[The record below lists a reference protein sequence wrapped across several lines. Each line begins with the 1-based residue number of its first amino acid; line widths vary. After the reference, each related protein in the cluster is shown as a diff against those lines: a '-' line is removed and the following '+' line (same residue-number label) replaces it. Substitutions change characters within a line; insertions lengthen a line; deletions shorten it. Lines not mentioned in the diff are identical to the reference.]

1 MGGVV
6 DSIFGGGGG
15 GGGSAAT
22 GSTAP
27 TSQNITTSNIAPW
40 AQPGVTNLI
49 NAGMG
54 QVFATNPDGSINFNS
69 MKGYTPFNANTPAGN
84 EWVQGAA
91 GSVAGFSPLQQQAQ
105 QNIANMQVPGQYGQ
119 AMGMS
124 TLSGLGS
131 LGTTQQAM
139 GYGQTG
145 LGAGLA
151 GMQQGMSYGQNATDP
166 NAVAAYM
173 NPYLQNALNPALQ
186 LQNQQFGQI
195 NAQNQG
201 QATQQGAF
209 GGGRQAVMQG
219 LNQQNQ
225 MLAQNQLVG
234 GAYNQAYNTANQNMQ
249 AASQLGMQGAGLGI
263 SGANAGLAGVGAQQ
277 AGYGQLGAQGTNL
290 ANIAGAQTQQGLNI
304 NAAQAAAGAT
314 QQQNQQNILNQAM
327 ANYNTAQTYP
337 MTQLAQLESLY
348 TGAPQNVTS
357 STYSAAPSTTS
368 QLAGL
373 GTAAIGAAKLM
384 GKEGGLPEEFE
395 VKKFKEGKRVKEDDT
410 QEWLDMLNFSANA
423 PSAKYVEGLG
433 MQSPPPMVN
442 GRVGANVDALGGNVR
457 AGLSGTAMMT
467 PDKRIVT
474 KPGAVDVGYRT
485 AQNSEYDPYLDMN
498 AYRSINAIPGKG
510 YAQGVNAKYTI
521 PFVSGGI
528 ASGVPAPKLDAML
541 GRLDDRQLAM
551 KADPRTNDPQT
562 AQAALSQEAFRQ
574 QMRPA
579 GIGSMYN
586 YNGAGGGIVAFAG
599 DTDGSLVKGKD
610 DSSDIK
616 SILMQEYKTPIEE
629 QIARNKALMPSTDFA
644 TKYGDILGKVGYD
657 FEADKKQAQ
666 GLRLLQAGLG
676 IMGGTS
682 PFAAANI
689 GQGSQAALA
698 GYGEDI
704 KGLKQQQ
711 MDLAKQQFELGKF
724 GYSTDADLVKAAHA
738 DRKSVLADLTKIY
751 GSEKE
756 AEARLKAA
764 EVSAAGT
771 VTAAGISAEKAGA
784 KERQGIKVVFD
795 SLVAQGYD
803 PKSPITMDMA
813 QEKYLAQ
820 TRPYGAAPMMSA
832 LSGEIY
838 KDPQIKALSTQ
849 LMIAQNGG
857 DAKEVETIQAKIA
870 ARTKEIQA
878 NFKDTAASF
887 KPGASNPVVTTPVP
901 PPAPAKPALNG
912 TIKQNPDGTFDYVP
926 NPQ

>member
-1 MGGVV
+1 MGGIVS
-6 DSIFGGGGG
+6 SIFGGGSSGG
-15 GGGSAAT
+15 GTAANT
-22 GSTAP
+22 SP

-40 AQPGVTNLI
+40 AQSGVSDLI

-54 QVFATNPDGSINFNS
+54 QVFQTNPDGSINTNAI
-69 MKGYTPFNANTPAGN
+69 KGYTPFNANTPAGN

-119 AMGMS
+119 AMDMS

-131 LGTTQQAM
+131 LDTTGQAM

-145 LGAGLA
+145 QAAGLV
-151 GMQQGMSYGQNATDP
+151 GMGQGLSYGQNATNP

-173 NPYLQNALNPALQ
+173 NPYLQNTLSPALQ

-234 GAYNQAYNTANQNMQ
+234 NAYNQAYNTANQNMQ
-249 AASQLGMQGAGLGI
+249 TASQLGMQGAGLGI

-277 AGYGQLGAQGTNL
+277 AGYGQLGSQGTNL

-304 NAAQAAAGAT
+304 NAAQQAAGAT

-337 MTQLAQLESLY
+337 MTQLAQLESMY
-348 TGAPQNVTS
+348 TGAPQNITS

-373 GTAAIGAAKLM
+373 GTAAIGASKLM
-384 GKEGGLPEEFE
+384 GATGGLPKEFKT
-395 VKKFKEGKRVKEDDT
+395 KKMAT
-410 QEWLDMLNFSANA
+410 
-423 PSAKYVEGLG
+423 
-433 MQSPPPMVN
+433 
-442 GRVGANVDALGGNVR
+442 
-457 AGLSGTAMMT
+457 
-467 PDKRIVT
+467 
-474 KPGAVDVGYRT
+474 
-485 AQNSEYDPYLDMN
+485 
-498 AYRSINAIPGKG
+498 
-510 YAQGVNAKYTI
+510 
-521 PFVSGGI
+521 GGI
-528 ASGVPAPKLDAML
+528 ASGVSAPKLDAML
-541 GRLDDRQLAM
+541 GRLDDQQLAM
-551 KADPRTNDPQT
+551 KADPKNSDPQT
-562 AQAALSQEAFRQ
+562 AQAALSQQAFRA

-579 GIGSMYN
+579 GIGQSYN
-586 YNGAGGGIVAFAG
+586 FNAAGGGIVAFAEG
-599 DTDGSLVKGKD
+599 NQVKD

-616 SILMQEYKTPIEE
+616 SLLMQEYKTPIEE
-629 QIARNKALMPSTDFA
+629 QIAKNKAMMGNTDFA
-644 TKYGDILGKVGYD
+644 TKYGDMLNKVGYD
-657 FEADKKQAQ
+657 FEGDKKQAQ

-704 KGLKQQQ
+704 KGMKQQQ

-724 GYSTDADLVKAAHA
+724 GYSTNADLVKAAQA
-738 DRKSVLADLTKIY
+738 DRKGVLTDLTKIY
-751 GSEKE
+751 GDEKT
-756 AEARLKAA
+756 AEAHLKAA
-764 EVSAAGT
+764 EISAGAT

-784 KERQGIKVVFD
+784 KERQGIKTEFD

-803 PKSPITMDMA
+803 ANSPITKQLA
-813 QEKYLAQ
+813 QQNYLAA
-820 TRPYGAAPMMSA
+820 TRPYGASSMMSA
-832 LSGEIY
+832 FSQQLAKDGE
-838 KDPQIKALSTQ
+838 IKALNLQ
-849 LMIAQNGG
+849 LTMAQTGG
-857 DAKEVETIQAKIA
+857 DKQAAEDIQKKIA
-870 ARTKEIQA
+870 ARTQELQTQ
-878 NFKDTAASF
+878 FQQQAASM
-887 KPGASNPVVTTPVP
+887 KPGTPAPVVP
-901 PPAPAKPALNG
+901 PPILQPNPAATNAAGAVGAQYTWDP
-912 TIKQNPDGTFDYVP
+912 KQNKLVP
-926 NPQ
+926 ISQVQQ

>member
-1 MGGVV
+1 MGGIV
-6 DSIFGGGGG
+6 DSIFGGSSS
-15 GGGSAAT
+15 SAPAAS
-22 GSTAP
+22 GSTTP
-27 TSQNITTSNIAPW
+27 TNQNITTSNIAPW

-91 GSVAGFSPLQQQAQ
+91 GSVAGLSPLQQQAQ
-105 QNIANMQVPGQYGQ
+105 QNISNMQVPGQYGQ
-119 AMGMS
+119 AMDAA
-124 TLSGLGS
+124 TISGLGS
-131 LGTTQQAM
+131 LGTTQQA
-139 GYGQTG
+139 GQYGQIG
-145 LGAGLA
+145 QAAGLA
-151 GMQQGMSYGQNATDP
+151 GMQAGNAYGQNATDP

-173 NPYLQNALNPALQ
+173 NPYLQNTLNPALQ

-249 AASQLGMQGAGLGI
+249 TAGQQAMQGAGLGI
-263 SGANAGLAGVGAQQ
+263 TGAQAGLAGVGAQQ
-277 AGYGQLGAQGTNL
+277 AGYGQLGSQGTNL

-337 MTQLAQLESLY
+337 MTQLAQLESMY
-348 TGAPQNVTS
+348 TGAPQNITS

-373 GTAAIGAAKLM
+373 GTAGVGVAKLAGM
-384 GKEGGLPEEFE
+384 KAGGKVE
-395 VKKFKEGKRVKEDDT
+395 VKHFREGKKVTEDNT
-410 QEWLDMLNFSANA
+410 QEWLDMLNLSANA

-433 MQSPPPMVN
+433 MQTPPPMVT
-442 GRVGANVDALGGNVR
+442 GRAGANVNALGGNIR
-457 AGLSGTAMMT
+457 AGLSGTAMIT
-467 PDKRIVT
+467 PDKKIVT
-474 KPGAVDVGYRT
+474 MPGMADIGYKT
-485 AQNSEYDPYLDMN
+485 AQNSDYDPYFDVN
-498 AYRSINAIPGKG
+498 AYKSINSIPGKG
-510 YAQGVNAKYTI
+510 HAQGVNTRYTI

-528 ASGVPAPKLDAML
+528 ASGVPAAKLDYML
-541 GRLDDRQLAM
+541 GSLDDQQLAM
-551 KADPRTNDPQT
+551 KADPKTNDPQT

-586 YNGAGGGIVAFAG
+586 YNGAGGGIVAFG
-599 DTDGSLVKGKD
+599 EGSTVKD

-616 SILMQEYKTPIEE
+616 SVLMQEYKTPIEE
-629 QIARNKALMPSTDFA
+629 QIARNKAMMGNTDFA
-644 TKYGDILGKVGYD
+644 TKYGDMLGKVGYD
-657 FEADKKQAQ
+657 FEGDKKQAQ

-704 KGLKQQQ
+704 KGMKQQQ

-724 GYSTDADLVKAAHA
+724 GYSTNADLVKAAQA
-738 DRKSVLADLTKIY
+738 DRKSTLADLTKIY

-764 EVSAAGT
+764 EISAGAT

-784 KERQGIKVVFD
+784 KERQGIQTEFD
-795 SLVAQGYD
+795 ALVAQGYD
-803 PKSPITMDMA
+803 PNSPITKQIA
-813 QEKYLAQ
+813 QQQYFAA
-820 TRPYGAAPMMSA
+820 TRPYGASA
-832 LSGEIY
+832 MVSAISQRIAQDGEI
-838 KDPQIKALSTQ
+838 KAANTQ
-849 LMIAQNGG
+849 LQIATM
-857 DAKEVETIQAKIA
+857 AKDQKAIDEANARIA
-870 ARTKEIQA
+870 ARTKAIQA
-878 NFKDTAASF
+878 EVQQNASSA
-887 KPGASNPVVTTPVP
+887 KPGAPTPVVTPTPVP
-901 PPAPAKPALNG
+901 PSAPAKPALNG
-912 TIKQNPDGTFDYVP
+912 TIKQNPDGTYDYVP
-926 NPQ
+926 NQ